1 MAQIGVGAVDPL
13 NYVPFVDV
21 LSGAAKGMKI
31 ARVASRSAALG
42 AVQAGTG
49 EAFLQATQ
57 PGRGWEEGA
66 GNVASATI
74 LSGLLGAGLGY
85 LTKGEIASLTQGMDQ
100 LRADATAHIAGAP
113 MPQAAGAA
121 ASDARQL
128 EQIPYLPK
136 PLQNVSDRLSPTG
149 RVWSSQSVQARRTLA
164 DLAETPRMFTD
175 NEKGITTTGDGLP
188 PLDRAVRQWTAPAL
202 AQADDVL
209 KNAYVDY
216 RYGPNAPKAPMLRAG
231 WEQLRGTT
239 PEGVMSPK
247 EFNEAVF
254 DALYSGDASPVPQV
268 QQVAQHIRKT
278 ILEPVKK
285 AAQET
290 VGADG
295 RALLGEVGAPAGDE
309 SFVPRLWNKIAVT
322 RKRDEFIATTTD
334 WLKKQQASKA
344 EIQNRVASW
353 QTHADDLDDRINKKQ
368 SAIETRERQIAS
380 VENRAE
386 ELTSLNQFAFRRSED
401 MTAKSDELRELSRQ
415 VSSQI
420 QEPLQ
425 RLEALRREIG
435 EAKERYPDIKEIDSL
450 IFKLIGAGQKVKQGG
465 GLIENIDALSSF
477 ADAVDEA
484 RSMLREG
491 IREASRSAKRARIGL
506 GADDLMALEK
516 ERDNINRAI
525 APLKK
530 QLTKIRRQ
538 LRTEREAK
546 IQSALGGAVFETR
559 VRNRGNELQDRVSG
573 KSAELDKLYEDLEA
587 LQELRSGA
595 RKQIE
600 EELGKWQGK
609 STAEVKAALKAR
621 AKAEAERETAKADGT
636 YQGRGERLTSAD
648 NAVERAVRR
657 ILASNRN
664 LGEQELR
671 DRANQIADRILSTPD
686 GRLPYDE
693 PTPHADGGIGG
704 GEVRG
709 SLNEREFAI
718 PTAMVS
724 QFLVREPTEV
734 LHAFLR
740 TTVPDILL
748 TRRFGDVRMT
758 EALKKV
764 TEEYAAKAAQLKS
777 EKARVKLEAEKQRV
791 VRDLAAIRD
800 RVRGVYGYSADPGIR
815 KLASVARALRSW
827 GLATDMG
834 SSLISSLNDAT
845 GVVFRFG
852 LEGAFRSAWRPFF
865 KGLIADT
872 KFNPTARRQAKAMGL
887 ALDAHHA
894 LNGRQLGD
902 VIDYYKAGSGVEKL
916 AGWAG
921 DKSMIANGMAPFTD
935 LMKTMASSAASDEL
949 LRMCQRVAAGK
960 ASKADVRD
968 LAAAN
973 IAPDKAARIWQQHQ
987 ASGVEPVDGVM
998 LPETATWADAE
1009 ARQSFEAAIAREADI
1024 AVVSPGQE
1032 KPLFLSRPVG
1042 ALLGQFRGF
1051 TAAAH
1056 ERVFIANLQRRDART
1071 ASGLVSTLAA
1081 GMLSYKL
1088 YAVATGQQTSDKPQD
1103 WVKEGVNRSGISGWV
1118 SDINAAQAKLFAGQT
1133 DFFRLIGS
1141 DRPLSRYAQRS
1152 ALSSFLGP
1160 TYGRLERLQGPLY
1173 SLSQGTWTANDT
1185 DALRRWAW
1193 LQNHF
1198 ALRRL
1203 FDKMEGR

>member
-1 MAQIGVGAVDPL
+1 MPLIAETDVLSEVGSLPRQMTGVTPPDPLATGPSYASTVKAAWKEGVPYATWEFGRKVYDLLSTDPTAGLETDFNPFELIRGSRYEAEYGDEFIGVPNEAAARALMARIDAQEERLRTLSDAGWAGTVAQIGVGAVDPL

-31 ARVASRSAALG
+31 ASVASRSAALG

-66 GNVASATI
+66 GNIASATI

-85 LTKGEIASLTQGMDQ
+85 LTKDEIASLTRGMDQ

-121 ASDARQL
+121 AADARQL

-136 PLQNVSDRLSPTG
+136 PLQNISDRLSPTG

-231 WEQLRGTT
+231 WDQLRGTT
-239 PEGVMSPK
+239 PDGLMSPK

-254 DALYSGDASPVPQV
+254 DALYSGDKSPIPQV
-268 QQVAQHIRKT
+268 QQAAQHIRAT
-278 ILEPVKK
+278 ILNPVKE
-285 AAQET
+285 AAQAT
-290 VGADG
+290 VGPDG

-309 SFVPRLWNKIAVT
+309 SFAPRLWSKMAVT
-322 RKRDEFIATTTD
+322 RKRDEFIATSTD
-334 WLKKQQASKA
+334 WLKQQQAAKA
-344 EIQNRVASW
+344 EIQARLATW
-353 QTHADDLDDRINKKQ
+353 QSHADDLDARILKKQ
-368 SAIETRERQIAS
+368 GAIETLERQLSGAGKKAD
-380 VENRAE
+380 EM
-386 ELTSLNQFAFRRSED
+386 TSLNRFANRRAQS
-401 MTAKSDELRELSRQ
+401 
-415 VSSQI
+415 
-420 QEPLQ
+420 
-425 RLEALRREIG
+425 
-435 EAKERYPDIKEIDSL
+435 
-450 IFKLIGAGQKVKQGG
+450 
-465 GLIENIDALSSF
+465 
-477 ADAVDEA
+477 
-484 RSMLREG
+484 LREG
-491 IREASRSAKRARIGL
+491 AAKTGKLDNAR
-506 GADDLMALEK
+506 
-516 ERDNINRAI
+516 
-525 APLKK
+525 
-530 QLTKIRRQ
+530 
-538 LRTEREAK
+538 
-546 IQSALGGAVFETR
+546 GGAVFETR
-559 VRNRGNELQDRVSG
+559 IRNRGNELQDRISG
-573 KSAELDKLYEDLEA
+573 KSAELDKLYDDLDA
-587 LQELRSGA
+587 LHEMRNSA

-609 STAEVKAALKAR
+609 STAEAKAALKAR
-621 AKAEAERETAKADGT
+621 AKAEAERDAANDAAAQSGKTG
-636 YQGRGERLTSAD
+636 RLTSAD
-648 NAVERAVRR
+648 DAVERAVRR
-657 ILASNRN
+657 ILASDRN
-664 LGEQELR
+664 LSEGELR

-693 PTPHADGGIGG
+693 PSAHTDGGVGG

-709 SLNEREFAI
+709 ALNERDFAI
-718 PTAMVS
+718 PTAMVR

-764 TEEYAAKAAQLKS
+764 SEEYAAKAAQLKS

-791 VRDLAAIRD
+791 IRDLTAIRD
-800 RVRGVYGYSADPGIR
+800 RVRGVYGYSADPGMR
-815 KLASVARALRSW
+815 KLASATRALRSW

-834 SSLISSLNDAT
+834 TSLISSLNDAT

-865 KGLIADT
+865 KGLVSDT

-887 ALDAHHA
+887 ALDTHHA

-998 LPETATWADAE
+998 LPETAGWTDTS

-1032 KPLFLSRPVG
+1032 KPLFLSRPIG

-1071 ASGLVSTLAA
+1071 ASGLMSTLAA

-1103 WVKEGVNRSGISGWV
+1103 WVKEAVNRSGISGWV
-1118 SDINAAQAKLFAGQT
+1118 SDINAAQAKVFAGQT
-1133 DFFRLIGS
+1133 DLFRLIGS
-1141 DRPLSRYAQRS
+1141 DRPLSRYSQRS

-1173 SLSQGTWTANDT
+1173 SLSQGTWTPNDT
-1185 DALRRWAW
+1185 DAIRRWAW

>member
-1 MAQIGVGAVDPL
+1 MPLVTEDEVLRQIGPAPRQMTGVAAPDPFAQKPTFAQSIDAAWQEGVPYAAYEFGRNVYDLLSSDPTAALDPTHNPFELIKGTKFEAEYGDEFIGSPNEAATRATMAKIDAREQRLKTLSDAGWMGTVAQVGVGAVDPT
-13 NYVPFVDV
+13 NYIPFVDV
-21 LSGAAKGMKI
+21 LSGAAKGMTI
-31 ARVASRSAALG
+31 ARVAARSAALG
-42 AVQAGTG
+42 AAQATTG

-57 PGRGWEEGA
+57 PGRGWEESA
-66 GNVASATI
+66 GNIGSATI
-74 LSGLLGAGLGY
+74 LSGLLGSGLGY
-85 LTKGEIASLTQGMDQ
+85 LTKEERASLTQGMDKF
-100 LRADATAHIAGAP
+100 RTDASAHIAGSP
-113 MPQAAGAA
+113 LPQSAGAA

-128 EQIPYLPK
+128 EQVPYLPK
-136 PLQNVSDRLSPTG
+136 PLQNISDSLSPTG

-188 PLDRAVRQWTAPAL
+188 PIDRAVRQWTAPAL
-202 AQADDVL
+202 AQTDGVL
-209 KNAYVDY
+209 RDAYVDY
-216 RYGPNAPKAPMLRAG
+216 RYGANAPKAPMLQAG
-231 WEQLRGTT
+231 WQQLRGTT
-239 PEGVMSPK
+239 PNGVLSPK

-254 DALYSGDASPVPQV
+254 DALYSGDKSQIPQV
-268 QQVAQHIRKT
+268 QQAAQHIRST
-278 ILEPVKK
+278 ILDPVKE
-285 AAQET
+285 AAQAT

-295 RALLGEVGAPAGDE
+295 RALLGDVGAPAGDE
-309 SFVPRLWNKIAVT
+309 SFAPHLWDKIAVT
-322 RKRDEFIATTTD
+322 RKRDEFIATTTG
-334 WLKKQQASKA
+334 WLKGQQSQKA
-344 EIQNRVASW
+344 EIQNRLASW
-353 QTHADDLDDRINKKQ
+353 QAHADDLDNRILKKQ
-368 SAIETRERQIAS
+368 GAIETLERQVSMAGDKAD
-380 VENRAE
+380 EM
-386 ELTSLNQFAFRRSED
+386 TSLNRFANRRAGD
-401 MTAKSDELRELSRQ
+401 LRKQADRT
-415 VSSQI
+415 
-420 QEPLQ
+420 
-425 RLEALRREIG
+425 G
-435 EAKERYPDIKEIDSL
+435 
-450 IFKLIGAGQKVKQGG
+450 KLD
-465 GLIENIDALSSF
+465 N
-477 ADAVDEA
+477 A
-484 RSMLREG
+484 R
-491 IREASRSAKRARIGL
+491 
-506 GADDLMALEK
+506 
-516 ERDNINRAI
+516 
-525 APLKK
+525 
-530 QLTKIRRQ
+530 
-538 LRTEREAK
+538 
-546 IQSALGGAVFETR
+546 GGAVFETR

-573 KSAELDKLYEDLEA
+573 KSAELDKLYDDLDA
-587 LQELRSGA
+587 LHETRDSA

-609 STAEVKAALKAR
+609 STAEVKSALKAR
-621 AKAEAERETAKADGT
+621 AKAEAEGDAAKEAGS

-648 NAVERAVRR
+648 GAMESAVRR
-657 ILASNRN
+657 ILASDRN
-664 LGEQELR
+664 LSEGELR

-693 PTPHADGGIGG
+693 PSTHAEGAFGG

-709 SLNEREFAI
+709 SLNERGFAI
-718 PTAMVS
+718 PTAMVR

-764 TEEYAAKAAQLKS
+764 TEEYAVKAGQLKS

-791 VRDLAAIRD
+791 LRDLAAVRD
-800 RVRGVYGYSADPGIR
+800 RVRGVYGYSADPGVR

-834 SSLISSLNDAT
+834 SSLLSSLNDSV

-865 KGLIADT
+865 KGLVSDT
-872 KFNPTARRQAKAMGL
+872 KFNATARRQAKAMGL
-887 ALDAHHA
+887 ALDMHHS

-916 AGWAG
+916 AGWAA
-921 DKSMIANGMAPFTD
+921 DKSMIANGMAPYTD
-935 LMKTMASSAASDEL
+935 LMKTMASTAASDEL
-949 LRMCQRVAAGK
+949 LRMCQRVAVGK
-960 ASKADVRD
+960 ASKADVRE

-973 IAPDKAARIWQQHQ
+973 IAPDKAARIWQQHE
-987 ASGVEPVDGVM
+987 ASGVEPVDDVM
-998 LPETATWADAE
+998 LPETANWTDSE
-1009 ARQSFEAAIAREADI
+1009 TRQSFEAAIAREADI

-1071 ASGLVSTLAA
+1071 ASGLMSTLAA

-1088 YAVATGQQTSDKPQD
+1088 YSVATGQDASDKPQD
-1103 WVKEGVNRSGISGWV
+1103 WIKEAVNRSGISGWI
-1118 SDINAAQAKLFAGQT
+1118 SDINAAQAKVFAGQT
-1133 DFFRLIGS
+1133 DLFRLIGS

-1185 DALRRWAW
+1185 DAVRRWAW